1 MRLHNT
7 NTNATDNPRS
17 LNPKGCRV
25 TPLGTPLPLGSFT
38 TIGKVEISK
47 PAKNKSS
54 RHAGATQ
61 MKYRNDGFILPE
73 YAFKARP
80 AEAGL
85 LSIATGGLHSG
96 KAVLVRPAGPSIQ
109 DHDATVMA
117 IQDHATSVTG
127 VTYNKSVTLLMCRYL
142 ARPSSGEIRKL
153 ILVESQCRLTCLEE
167 PPYRKSRGCAKIQ
180 PNRPP
185 CGQGTSTFGPI
196 SRAADTTPNF
206 IEIQLPENGNE
217 RRLR

>member
-25 TPLGTPLPLGSFT
+25 TPLGTLPLGSFT

-85 LSIATGGLHSG
+85 LSIATGRLHSG
-96 KAVLVRPAGPSIQ
+96 KAALVRLAGP
-109 DHDATVMA
+109 T
-117 IQDHATSVTG
+117 IQDHAKTVTG
-127 VTYNKSVTLLMCRYL
+127 VTYNVSLTLLMCRYL

-180 PNRPP
+180 PNRAPLR
-185 CGQGTSTFGPI
+185 SRDKHVRANI
-196 SRAADTTPNF
+196 SCS
-206 IEIQLPENGNE
+206 
-217 RRLR
+217 

>member
-38 TIGKVEISK
+38 TIGEVEISK
-47 PAKNKSS
+47 PAKNKRS

-85 LSIATGGLHSG
+85 LSIATGRLHSG
-96 KAVLVRPAGPSIQ
+96 KAALFVRPVQPF
-109 DHDATVMA
+109 
-117 IQDHATSVTG
+117 QDHATTVTG

-167 PPYRKSRGCAKIQ
+167 PLIGSRVAARKYSQIGPLAVKGQARSGQ
-180 PNRPP
+180 YLVQLTQRP
-185 CGQGTSTFGPI
+185 T
-196 SRAADTTPNF
+196 
-206 IEIQLPENGNE
+206 L
-217 RRLR
+217 

>member
-38 TIGKVEISK
+38 TIGEVEISK
-47 PAKNKSS
+47 PAKNKRS

-85 LSIATGGLHSG
+85 LSIATGRLHSG
-96 KAVLVRPAGPSIQ
+96 KAALFVRPVQPF
-109 DHDATVMA
+109 
-117 IQDHATSVTG
+117 QDHATTVTG

>member
-47 PAKNKSS
+47 PAKNKRS

-85 LSIATGGLHSG
+85 LSIATGRLHSG
-96 KAVLVRPAGPSIQ
+96 KAALVRLAGPTISRSRHNRDGSHIQ
-109 DHDATVMA
+109 QVRHTANVP
-117 IQDHATSVTG
+117 
-127 VTYNKSVTLLMCRYL
+127 LLGTALFRGDSKVDSGRVSM
-142 ARPSSGEIRKL
+142 PSNLPGR
-153 ILVESQCRLTCLEE
+153 T
-167 PPYRKSRGCAKIQ
+167 PYRKSRGCAKIQ